1 MLNCLI
7 DQVIF
12 TNLLK
17 LYKICVLSN
26 GHWYLSLVFV
36 YVHYSFQSA
45 IWCIP
50 LLMPSL
56 SVFSSCLIWW
66 PSFPLQMWCHIIR
79 LLLQRGAAT
88 SSESGIPR
96 FVSKLTKMQERKK
109 IHVCAKTFESL
120 HEMLAFE
127 GLGAQKLFCSS
138 NTSGVHT

>member
-1 MLNCLI
+1 ML

-12 TNLLK
+12 TNLLEIIEDMCSYQWT
-17 LYKICVLSN
+17 LILV
-26 GHWYLSLVFV
+26 WSLFMFIN
-36 YVHYSFQSA
+36 HFSPSFDVSLF
-45 IWCIP
+45 WCP
-50 LLMPSL
+50 LCQF
-56 SVFSSCLIWW
+56 FSSCLIWW

-79 LLLQRGAAT
+79 LLLLQYGAAT

-96 FVSKLTKMQERKK
+96 FVLKLTKMQERKK